1 MTTRR
6 RRAASEAPAPA
17 AAGGGLGGGGLR
29 LAIAGCGVMGRRHV
43 KGLARLKDVGLL
55 PFDLAAA
62 IDPIPASAAA
72 LADLAEDLLGTRPAE
87 VPDLAAALAAIPDL
101 DALDLTTAPALH
113 PPVAEEA
120 FAAGLHVM
128 VEKPIALTVRGGIQ
142 IEQAA
147 RRAGRVLSVAEN
159 YRRDP
164 INRLAKA
171 LIDAGAIGRPYLVQ
185 QASSGWGEK
194 VIITPWRHRRQS
206 GGIAVDM
213 GVHYGDILEYFLGPI
228 VTVGGMGAIVDE
240 TRLAPDGQSHPADAE
255 DLTVGV
261 ARFASG
267 ALACW
272 MLDMAGRGG
281 EVWNRVIFG
290 TGGALAIPNDR
301 TGRPLR
307 LTRWRDGAPV
317 EVSAQEQLALVPEF
331 GLDPATAALFGGE
344 RLASYDLPW
353 ADTDANLLAIEYDDF
368 ARAITSATP
377 PEVDGQQGIRA
388 LAISY
393 ALLESSGLGRFVQI
407 SDLLALRDSPYQGG
421 L

>member
-1 MTTRR
+1 MPRKPKT
-6 RRAASEAPAPA
+6 SPPPA
-17 AAGGGLGGGGLR
+17 AAGEGTGTSGR
-29 LAIAGCGVMGRRHV
+29 IPLAIAGCGVMGRRHV
-43 KGLARLKDVGLL
+43 KGLARLKEVGLL
-55 PFDLAAA
+55 PFDLVAA

-72 LADLAEDLLGTRPAE
+72 LADLAEELLGTRPAE
-87 VPDLAAALAAIPDL
+87 VPDLAAALAAMPAL
-101 DALDLTTAPALH
+101 AALDLTTAPALH

-128 VEKPIALTVRGGIQ
+128 VEKPIALTVRGGIA

-147 RRAGRVLSVAEN
+147 RRANRVLSVAEN

-171 LIDAGAIGRPYLVQ
+171 LIDAGAIGRPYLAQ

-194 VIITPWRHRRQS
+194 VIITPWRHRKQS

-213 GVHYGDILEYFLGPI
+213 GVHYGDILEYLLGPI
-228 VTVGGMGAIVDE
+228 VTAGGMGAIVDAA
-240 TRLAPDGQSHPADAE
+240 RIAPDGAAHPADAE
-255 DLTVGV
+255 DLTVGI

-281 EVWNRVIFG
+281 DQWNRTIFG
-290 TGGALAIPNDR
+290 SGGTLAIPNDR
-301 TGRPLR
+301 TGHPLR
-307 LTRWRDGAPV
+307 LTRWQSGAPV
-317 EVSAQEQLALVPEF
+317 DIPPADQLALVPDF
-331 GLDPATAALFGGE
+331 RLDPATAALFGGD

-368 ARAITSATP
+368 ARAILTATP

-393 ALLESSGLGRFVQI
+393 ALLESDRLGRFVHI
-407 SDLLALRDSPYQGG
+407 ADLLALRDSPYQDG